1 MQLVFGTDG
10 VRGIA
15 NVELTAE
22 MVLSLGRAAGSVIA
36 AGVEEPRLLVGTDT
50 RISSDML
57 EAALCAGLQS
67 AGTSVLR
74 CGVIP
79 TPVVA
84 SLVCLLGADAG
95 AVISAS
101 HNPAEYN
108 GVKFFSK
115 EGFKLPDE
123 VEERIEQCAGGHGA
137 TMRLPGLLTGRATQV
152 LDAPDLYID
161 HILEKTSI
169 GLAGRKIVIDCANGA
184 AATVA
189 PQLFRKLGAE
199 VVLLHASPDGLN
211 INKGCG
217 ALYPKSMQHAVLEH
231 QAFAGMS
238 FDGDADRVLMADE
251 KGQLLDGDRM
261 MLLAARKLKAEGAL
275 TGNTVVGTVM
285 SNMGFET
292 ALREAGITLVRAPV
306 GDRYVLEE
314 MRRHGA
320 VLGGEQ
326 SGHVIFLNH
335 TTTGDG
341 LITALQVISTAIGSD
356 QPLST
361 LAADMVEYPQI
372 LENVRVSGRDR
383 WNTVPEIVDAIE
395 RARLRLGDQG
405 RVLIRPSGTEP
416 LLRVMVEGPNASLV
430 QEIVAQLADLAHI
443 HLRD

>member
-1 MQLVFGTDG
+1 
-10 VRGIA
+10 
-15 NVELTAE
+15 
-22 MVLSLGRAAGSVIA
+22 
-36 AGVEEPRLLVGTDT
+36 
-50 RISSDML
+50 
-57 EAALCAGLQS
+57 ALCAGLQS

-84 SLVCLLGADAG
+84 SLVRLLDADAG

-123 VEERIEQCAGGHGA
+123 VEERIELCAGGHGA
-137 TMRLPGLLTGRATQV
+137 TIRLPGLVTGRSAQIS
-152 LDAPDLYID
+152 DAPTLYID

-169 GLAGRKIVIDCANGA
+169 DLAGRKIVIDCANGA
-184 AATVA
+184 ATTVA

-211 INKGCG
+211 INKDCG
-217 ALYPKSMQHAVLEH
+217 ALHPKSMQHAVLENR
-231 QAFAGMS
+231 AFAGMS

-285 SNMGFET
+285 SNMGFEI
-292 ALREAGITLVRAPV
+292 ALREAGIGLVRAPV

-341 LITALQVISTAIGSD
+341 LITALQVLSTAIGSG
-356 QPLST
+356 QPLSA
-361 LAADMVEYPQI
+361 LAADMVEFPQI

-395 RARLRLGDQG
+395 EARLRLGDQG

-416 LLRVMVEGPNASLV
+416 LLRVMVEGPDASLV
-430 QEIVAQLADLAHI
+430 KEIVAQLADLAHV